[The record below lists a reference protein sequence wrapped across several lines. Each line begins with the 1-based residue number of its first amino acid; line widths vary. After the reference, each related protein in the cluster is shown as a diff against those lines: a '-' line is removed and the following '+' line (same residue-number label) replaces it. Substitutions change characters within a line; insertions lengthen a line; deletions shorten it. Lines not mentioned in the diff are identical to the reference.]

1 MMAYQPTRVVL
12 EVMLRKA
19 SERLASARRDLEAE
33 CYEDAASRAYYAAFH
48 SVCAVLASHGLTF
61 SSHAQTLGAFNRE
74 FVKTGLFPADSFRNL
89 QRLLDDRHV
98 ADYSWNLT
106 VERETAERDVA
117 DAEGL
122 VTACREYIGKH
133 LAKSCPEE

>member
-1 MMAYQPTRVVL
+1 MTAYQPTREIL
-12 EVMLRKA
+12 EAMLRKA
-19 SERLASARRDLEAE
+19 GERLASARRDLEAG
-33 CYEDAASRAYYAAFH
+33 YYGDSASRAYYAAFH
-48 SVCAVLASHGLTF
+48 SVSAVLALHGRTF

-74 FVKTGLFPADSFRNL
+74 FVKTGLFPADSFRKL

-117 DAEGL
+117 DAESL
-122 VTACREYIGKH
+122 VNACREYI
-133 LAKSCPEE
+133 EEGLRRSSPKE